1 MAAGRFEISDLPAKR
16 YKYHRSRAK
25 HYQRPRKRA
34 GQRTAS
40 TGRQILKIMMT
51 TRLQFLFFLSLS
63 ALVSGGEATHDSERR
78 MHPVFAL
85 ADALPSRF
93 KRAMPQIVF
102 NALNTEER
110 YAEYW
115 EGLAGETLEQQLES
129 KSRLNTQLARNVM
142 LFIGDGMS
150 IPTITAGRVY
160 LGGEEK
166 QFAFEQF
173 PYVGL
178 SKTYCANMQVADSAC
193 TATAYL
199 GGVKANYGT
208 VGVTAAVQF
217 KDCQAQSQPANRVA
231 SIAAWAQS
239 QGMATGLVTTTSVT
253 HASPAGV
260 YAHIANRNW
269 ENDAEVLADNGDPT
283 ICPDA
288 AAQLIHSPVGQK
300 LSVILGGGRENFL
313 PKDVKD
319 AGGAPGRRLDGRN
332 LIDEWKSQHTNS
344 AHYVEN
350 RKDLLNL
357 SNRTSRV
364 LGLFAPYH
372 MAYHLDANPTE
383 QPTLEEMV
391 QVAMDILERQSA
403 GRGYFLFV
411 EGGRIDHGHHDTLA
425 LRAIDETAEF
435 DKAVRYARSQTST
448 DDTLIV
454 VSSDHSHTMS
464 LAGYSSR
471 KNDIFGINDGQLAAD
486 DLPYAT
492 LSYANGPGYDTN
504 YLREGGAVKRKN
516 LRSINMKNKDF
527 MFPSTVPLES
537 ETHGGDDVA
546 VFASGPYAQLFSGVY
561 EQHFIPHAMSYASCL
576 GERSMCADRGIAR
589 RPR

>member
-1 MAAGRFEISDLPAKR
+1 MKSGATINTSGLVRLAISPKWNVESATTTDSSQFPIHEMILQLLVVSAFALSDGLALP
-16 YKYHRSRAK
+16 
-25 HYQRPRKRA
+25 
-34 GQRTAS
+34 
-40 TGRQILKIMMT
+40 
-51 TRLQFLFFLSLS
+51 TRD
-63 ALVSGGEATHDSERR
+63 AERR
-78 MHPVFAL
+78 MHPVYTTTA
-85 ADALPSRF
+85 AGGSGDRRSRS
-93 KRAMPQIVF
+93 KRAMPQICF
-102 NALNTEER
+102 NPQKPEEE

-115 EGLAGETLEQQLES
+115 RTLAQQTLDQQLES
-129 KSRLNTQLARNVM
+129 KMRLNTKLAKNIM
-142 LFIGDGMS
+142 LFMGDGMS

-208 VGVTAAVQF
+208 VGVTAAVQM
-217 KDCQAQSQPANRVA
+217 KDCQAQANQAHHVA
-231 SIAAWAQS
+231 SIAAWAQR
-239 QGMATGLVTTTSVT
+239 QGMATGLITTTSVT

-260 YAHIANRNW
+260 YAHTANRNW
-269 ENDAEVLADNGDPT
+269 ESDADVVADNADPT
-283 ICPDA
+283 ICPDIA
-288 AAQLIHSPVGQK
+288 SQLIFGHVGQN
-300 LSVILGGGRENFL
+300 LNVILGGGRQNFL
-313 PKDVKD
+313 PKSAKD
-319 AGGAPGRRLDGRN
+319 ASGAPGSRLDGRN
-332 LIDEWKSQHTNS
+332 LIEEWQRQHTNS
-344 AHYVEN
+344 AHFVQT
-350 RKDLLNL
+350 RRGLLEL
-357 SNRTSRV
+357 SNQTTRV

-372 MAYHLDANPTE
+372 MPYHLDSNPE
-383 QPTLEEMV
+383 ELPTLEEMV
-391 QVAMDILERQSA
+391 QAAMGILERQSA
-403 GRGYFLFV
+403 GRGFFLFV

-435 DKAVRYARSQTST
+435 DKSVRWARTHSSVE
-448 DDTLIV
+448 DTLIV
-454 VSSDHSHTMS
+454 VTSDHSHTMS

-492 LSYANGPGYDTN
+492 LSYANGPGYNTN
-504 YLREGGAVKRKN
+504 YLYKEDGVIKRKN

-527 MFPSTVPLES
+527 MFPTAVPLES

-546 VFASGPYAQLFSGVY
+546 VFASGPFAQLFSGVY
-561 EQHFIPHAMSYASCL
+561 EQNFIPHGMAYASCL
-576 GERSMCADRGIAR
+576 SDKRSMCLDGGISR

>member
-1 MAAGRFEISDLPAKR
+1 MILQLFALGGLIALAGGHVLP
-16 YKYHRSRAK
+16 
-25 HYQRPRKRA
+25 
-34 GQRTAS
+34 
-40 TGRQILKIMMT
+40 
-51 TRLQFLFFLSLS
+51 TR
-63 ALVSGGEATHDSERR
+63 EAERR
-78 MHPVFAL
+78 MHPVYRAE
-85 ADALPSRF
+85 PTSRWVERS
-93 KRAMPQIVF
+93 KRAYMPEMTFSSQRV
-102 NALNTEER
+102 EQ
-110 YAEYW
+110 YADYW
-115 EGLAGETLEQQLES
+115 RGIANQTLEQQLES
-129 KSRLNTQLARNVM
+129 KMRLNTQLAKNII
-142 LFIGDGMS
+142 LFLGDGMS

-208 VGVTAAVQF
+208 VGVTAAVHM
-217 KDCQAQSQPANRVA
+217 KDCHAQSQPEHHVA
-231 SIAAWAQS
+231 SIAAWAQR
-239 QGMATGLVTTTSVT
+239 QGMATGLITTTSVT

-260 YAHIANRNW
+260 YAHIAHRNW
-269 ENDAEVLADNGDPT
+269 ENDADIKADGADPT
-283 ICPDA
+283 ICEDIA
-288 AAQLIHSPVGQK
+288 SQLVNSQVGQN
-300 LSVILGGGRENFL
+300 LNVILGGGRQNFL
-313 PKDVKD
+313 PEHVRDPNGVL
-319 AGGAPGRRLDGRN
+319 GRRKDGRN
-332 LIDEWKSQHTNS
+332 LIEEWQRQHTNS
-344 AHYVEN
+344 AHYVHT
-350 RKDLLNL
+350 RRQLLEL
-357 SNRTSRV
+357 SNQTTRV

-372 MAYHLDANPTE
+372 MPYHLDADAQE
-383 QPTLEEMV
+383 QPTLEEML
-391 QVAMDILERQSA
+391 QAALKILQRQSA

-435 DKAVRYARSQTST
+435 DKSVRWARTHSSIE
-448 DDTLIV
+448 DTLIV
-454 VSSDHSHTMS
+454 VTSDHSHTMS

-492 LSYANGPGYDTN
+492 LSYANGPGYNTN
-504 YLREGGAVKRKN
+504 YLKEGGAIKRKN

-527 MFPSTVPLES
+527 MFPTAVPLES

-561 EQHFIPHAMSYASCL
+561 EQHFIPHAMAYASCL
-576 GERSMCADRGIAR
+576 SDSRSMCSDAGITR
-589 RPR
+589 RAH

>member
-1 MAAGRFEISDLPAKR
+1 LNYTLLYICTFLVLP
-16 YKYHRSRAK
+16 
-25 HYQRPRKRA
+25 
-34 GQRTAS
+34 
-40 TGRQILKIMMT
+40 
-51 TRLQFLFFLSLS
+51 TRD
-63 ALVSGGEATHDSERR
+63 AERR
-78 MHPVFAL
+78 MHPLYKTVNL
-85 ADALPSRF
+85 TSRSEERLS
-93 KRAMPQIVF
+93 KRAMPQIFF
-102 NALNTEER
+102 NPQKLEEQ

-115 EGLAGETLEQQLES
+115 RGLAQHTLDQQL
-129 KSRLNTQLARNVM
+129 KGKMRLNTQLAQNMM
-142 LFIGDGMS
+142 LFLGDGMS

-208 VGVTAAVQF
+208 VGVTAAVPL
-217 KDCQAQSQPANRVA
+217 KDCQAQAQSVNHVA
-231 SIAAWAQS
+231 SIAAWAQT
-239 QGMATGLVTTTSVT
+239 QGMATGIITTTSVT

-269 ENDAEVLADNGDPT
+269 ESDADVLEDNGDPS
-283 ICPDA
+283 ICPDIA
-288 AAQLIHSPVGQK
+288 SQLVFGDVGK
-300 LSVILGGGRENFL
+300 NLNVILGGGRQNFL
-313 PKDVKD
+313 PTSVRDVSGKQ
-319 AGGAPGRRLDGRN
+319 GSRLDGRN
-332 LIDEWKSQHTNS
+332 LIEEWQRQHINS
-344 AHYVEN
+344 AHYVQTRRE
-350 RKDLLNL
+350 LLEL
-357 SNRTSRV
+357 SNQTTRV
-364 LGLFAPYH
+364 LGLFASYH
-372 MAYHLDANPTE
+372 MAYHLDADVEE
-383 QPTLEEMV
+383 QPTLKEMV
-391 QVAMDILERQSA
+391 QTALCILERQSA

-435 DKAVRYARSQTST
+435 DKSVRWARLHSSV

-454 VSSDHSHTMS
+454 VTSDHSHTMS

-492 LSYANGPGYDTN
+492 LSYANGPGYNSN
-504 YLREGGAVKRKN
+504 YLKEDGVIKRKN

-527 MFPSTVPLES
+527 KFPSAVPLES

-546 VFASGPYAQLFSGVY
+546 VFASGPYSHLFTGVY
-561 EQHFIPHAMSYASCL
+561 EQNFIPHAMAYASCL
-576 GERSMCADRGIAR
+576 SGKRSMCLDAGISR
-589 RPR
+589 RQR

>member
-1 MAAGRFEISDLPAKR
+1 M
-16 YKYHRSRAK
+16 
-25 HYQRPRKRA
+25 
-34 GQRTAS
+34 
-40 TGRQILKIMMT
+40 
-51 TRLQFLFFLSLS
+51 RLQLFFFLGLSV
-63 ALVSGGEATHDSERR
+63 LVSGGESSHDAERR
-78 MHPVFAL
+78 MHPVFSL
-85 ADALPSRF
+85 MGTGSNPIGGGRY

-102 NALNTEER
+102 DAVRSEER

-115 EGLAGETLEQQLES
+115 QGLAAQTLDQQLES
-129 KSRLNTQLARNVM
+129 KLRLNTQLARNVM

-208 VGVTAAVQF
+208 IGVSAAVQF
-217 KDCQAQSQPANRVA
+217 KDCHAQAQAAHHVS
-231 SIAAWAQS
+231 SIAAWAQK

-260 YAHIANRNW
+260 YAHLANRNW
-269 ENDAEVLADNGDPT
+269 ENDAEVVGDNGDPDL
-283 ICPDA
+283 CPDA
-288 AAQLIHSPVGQK
+288 AAQLINSPVGQK
-300 LSVILGGGRENFL
+300 LNVIMGGGRENFL
-313 PKDVKD
+313 PKGVTDSS
-319 AGGAPGRRLDGRN
+319 GAPGRRLDGRN
-332 LIDEWKSQHTNS
+332 LIDEWKNQHTNS
-344 AHYVEN
+344 AQYVEN
-350 RKDLLNL
+350 RRELLNL
-357 SNRTSRV
+357 SNHTSRV

-372 MAYHLDANPTE
+372 MAYHLDASPAE

-391 QVAMDILERQSA
+391 QSAMEILERQSA

-435 DKAVRYARSQTST
+435 DKAVRFARSHTST

-492 LSYANGPGYDTN
+492 LSYANGPGYDSN
-504 YLREGGAVKRKN
+504 YLREGGAVRRKN
-516 LRSINMKNKDF
+516 LRAINMKNKDF

-546 VFASGPYAQLFSGVY
+546 VFASGPYAQLFTGVF
-561 EQHFIPHAMSYASCL
+561 EQHFIPHALGYASCL
-576 GERSMCADRGIAR
+576 SDRNMCVDGGVAR

>member
-1 MAAGRFEISDLPAKR
+1 
-16 YKYHRSRAK
+16 
-25 HYQRPRKRA
+25 
-34 GQRTAS
+34 
-40 TGRQILKIMMT
+40 
-51 TRLQFLFFLSLS
+51 
-63 ALVSGGEATHDSERR
+63 

-435 DKAVRYARSQTST
+435 DKAVRYARSHTST

>member
-1 MAAGRFEISDLPAKR
+1 
-16 YKYHRSRAK
+16 
-25 HYQRPRKRA
+25 
-34 GQRTAS
+34 
-40 TGRQILKIMMT
+40 
-51 TRLQFLFFLSLS
+51 
-63 ALVSGGEATHDSERR
+63 
-78 MHPVFAL
+78 MHPLYATSESV
-85 ADALPSRF
+85 DRRS
-93 KRAMPQIVF
+93 KRAMPHISF
-102 NALNTEER
+102 NPQKPEEE

-115 EGLAGETLEQQLES
+115 RGLAQQTLDQQLES
-129 KSRLNTQLARNVM
+129 KMRLNTQLAKNIM
-142 LFIGDGMS
+142 LFMGDGMS

-166 QFAFEQF
+166 QFTFEQF

-208 VGVTAAVQF
+208 VGVTAAVQV
-217 KDCQAQSQPANRVA
+217 KDCQGQAEQAHHVA
-231 SIAAWAQS
+231 SIAAWAQG
-239 QGMATGLVTTTSVT
+239 QGMATGLITTTSVT

-269 ENDAEVLADNGDPT
+269 ENDAEVIADNANPT
-283 ICPDA
+283 VCSDIA
-288 AAQLIHSPVGQK
+288 SQLVFGQVGQN
-300 LSVILGGGRENFL
+300 LNVILGGGRRNFL
-313 PKDVKD
+313 PKSTRDD
-319 AGGAPGRRLDGRN
+319 SGEPGRRLDGRN
-332 LIDEWKSQHTNS
+332 LIEEWQRQHTNS
-344 AHYVEN
+344 AHFVQTRRE
-350 RKDLLNL
+350 LLEL
-357 SNRTSRV
+357 SNQTSRV

-372 MAYHLDANPTE
+372 MPYHLDADAE
-383 QPTLEEMV
+383 ELPTLEEMV
-391 QVAMDILERQSA
+391 QAALSILERQSA

-425 LRAIDETAEF
+425 LRAIDETVEF
-435 DKAVRYARSQTST
+435 DKSVRWARTHSSVE
-448 DDTLIV
+448 DTLIV
-454 VSSDHSHTMS
+454 VTSDHSHTMS

-492 LSYANGPGYDTN
+492 LSYANGPGYNTN
-504 YLREGGAVKRKN
+504 YLKEDGAVKRKN

-527 MFPSTVPLES
+527 MFPSAVPLES

-561 EQHFIPHAMSYASCL
+561 EQNFIPHAMAYASCL
-576 GERSMCADRGIAR
+576 SEKRSMCLDAGISR
-589 RPR
+589 RQH

>member
-1 MAAGRFEISDLPAKR
+1 
-16 YKYHRSRAK
+16 
-25 HYQRPRKRA
+25 
-34 GQRTAS
+34 
-40 TGRQILKIMMT
+40 MT

-115 EGLAGETLEQQLES
+115 QGLAGETLEQQLES

-391 QVAMDILERQSA
+391 QVAMDILERQSG

-435 DKAVRYARSQTST
+435 DKAVRYARSHTST

>member
-1 MAAGRFEISDLPAKR
+1 
-16 YKYHRSRAK
+16 
-25 HYQRPRKRA
+25 
-34 GQRTAS
+34 
-40 TGRQILKIMMT
+40 
-51 TRLQFLFFLSLS
+51 
-63 ALVSGGEATHDSERR
+63 
-78 MHPVFAL
+78 MHPLFEGASIHQG
-85 ADALPSRF
+85 ARRF
-93 KRAMPQIVF
+93 KRGYMPEMTFASQGV
-102 NALNTEER
+102 EQ
-110 YAEYW
+110 YADYW
-115 EGLAGETLEQQLES
+115 RSLASQTLEQQLES
-129 KSRLNTQLARNVM
+129 KMRLNTQLAKNTI
-142 LFIGDGMS
+142 LFLGDGMS

-208 VGVTAAVQF
+208 VGVTAAVRL
-217 KDCQAQSQPANRVA
+217 KDCQAQAQPENHVA
-231 SIAAWAQS
+231 SIAAWAQR
-239 QGMATGLVTTTSVT
+239 QGMSTGLITTTSVS

-260 YAHIANRNW
+260 YAHVANRDW
-269 ENDAEVLADNGDPT
+269 ENDADVKADDADPT
-283 ICPDA
+283 VCTDIA
-288 AAQLIHSPVGQK
+288 SQLINGEVGRN
-300 LSVILGGGRENFL
+300 LNVILGGGRQNFL
-313 PKDVKD
+313 PEHVRDPSGVFGKRK
-319 AGGAPGRRLDGRN
+319 DGRN
-332 LIDEWKSQHTNS
+332 LIEEWQRQHTNS
-344 AHYVEN
+344 AHYVHT
-350 RKDLLNL
+350 RRQLLELN
-357 SNRTSRV
+357 NQTSRV

-372 MAYHLDANPTE
+372 MPYHLDADAAE

-391 QVAMDILERQSA
+391 QAALGILERQSA

-435 DKAVRYARSQTST
+435 DKSVRWARTHSSV

-454 VSSDHSHTMS
+454 VTSDHSHTMS

-492 LSYANGPGYDTN
+492 LSYANGPGYNSN
-504 YLREGGAVKRKN
+504 YLKEDGGTVKRKN

-527 MFPSTVPLES
+527 MFPTAVPLAS

-546 VFASGPYAQLFSGVY
+546 VFASGPYAHLFTGVF
-561 EQHFIPHAMSYASCL
+561 EQHFIPHAMAYASCL
-576 GERSMCADRGIAR
+576 SGARSMCSDTSITRLWSS
-589 RPR
+589 

>member
-1 MAAGRFEISDLPAKR
+1 DA
-16 YKYHRSRAK
+16 
-25 HYQRPRKRA
+25 
-34 GQRTAS
+34 
-40 TGRQILKIMMT
+40 
-51 TRLQFLFFLSLS
+51 
-63 ALVSGGEATHDSERR
+63 ERR
-78 MHPVFAL
+78 MHPLYAVGGA
-85 ADALPSRF
+85 AEWRW
-93 KRAMPQIVF
+93 KRAMPQIYF
-102 NALNTEER
+102 NPQTPEEQ

-115 EGLAGETLEQQLES
+115 RGLAQQTLDQQLES
-129 KSRLNTQLARNVM
+129 KLRLNTQLAHNIM

-208 VGVTAAVQF
+208 IGVTAAVQM
-217 KDCQAQSQPANRVA
+217 KDCVAQAQSVNQVA

-239 QGMATGLVTTTSVT
+239 QGMATGMITTTSVT

-269 ENDAEVLADNGDPT
+269 ESDADVLADNADPSV
-283 ICPDA
+283 CPDI
-288 AAQLIHSPVGQK
+288 AAQLIASDVGRN
-300 LSVILGGGRENFL
+300 LNVIMGGGRQNFL
-313 PKDVKD
+313 PKSARDVS
-319 AGGAPGRRLDGRN
+319 GAPGSRLDGRN
-332 LIDEWKSQHTNS
+332 LIEEWQRQHTNS
-344 AHYVEN
+344 AHFVQTRRE
-350 RKDLLNL
+350 LLGLTNQ
-357 SNRTSRV
+357 TSRV

-372 MAYHLDANPTE
+372 MAYHLDADAEE

-391 QVAMDILERQSA
+391 QAALGILERQSA

-435 DKAVRYARSQTST
+435 DKSVRWARQHSSVE
-448 DDTLIV
+448 DTLIV
-454 VSSDHSHTMS
+454 VTSDHSHTMS

-492 LSYANGPGYDTN
+492 LSYANGPGYNSN
-504 YLREGGAVKRKN
+504 YLKEDGVIKRKN

-527 MFPSTVPLES
+527 KFPTAVPLES

-546 VFASGPYAQLFSGVY
+546 VFASGPYSQLFTGVY
-561 EQHFIPHAMSYASCL
+561 EQNFIPHAMAYASCL
-576 GERSMCADRGIAR
+576 SDKRSMCLDTGISR
-589 RPR
+589 RQR

>member
-1 MAAGRFEISDLPAKR
+1 MILHLFALGTIVVLASGYALP
-16 YKYHRSRAK
+16 
-25 HYQRPRKRA
+25 
-34 GQRTAS
+34 
-40 TGRQILKIMMT
+40 
-51 TRLQFLFFLSLS
+51 TR
-63 ALVSGGEATHDSERR
+63 EAERG
-78 MHPVFAL
+78 MHPVYK
-85 ADALPSRF
+85 ADAAELRS
-93 KRAMPQIVF
+93 KRASMPVMTFPSLKVEQ
-102 NALNTEER
+102 

-115 EGLAGETLEQQLES
+115 RSIANQTLEQQLES
-129 KSRLNTQLARNVM
+129 KMRLNTQLAKNIM
-142 LFIGDGMS
+142 LFLGDGMS

-199 GGVKANYGT
+199 CGVKANYGT
-208 VGVTAAVQF
+208 VGVTAAVHM
-217 KDCQAQSQPANRVA
+217 KDCFAQSQPEHQVA
-231 SIAAWAQS
+231 SIAEWAQR
-239 QGMATGLVTTTSVT
+239 QGMATGLITTTSVT
-253 HASPAGV
+253 HASPAGI

-269 ENDAEVLADNGDPT
+269 ENDADVQADGADPSVCAD
-283 ICPDA
+283 IA
-288 AAQLIHSPVGQK
+288 SQLVYGPVGQN
-300 LSVILGGGRENFL
+300 LNVILGGGRENFL
-313 PKDVKD
+313 PEHVRDTS
-319 AGGAPGRRLDGRN
+319 GQLGRRKDGRN
-332 LIDEWKSQHTNS
+332 LIEEWRRQHTNS
-344 AHYVEN
+344 AHYVYT
-350 RKDLLNL
+350 RRQLLEL
-357 SNRTSRV
+357 SNQTSRV

-372 MAYHLDANPTE
+372 MPYHLDSNAE
-383 QPTLEEMV
+383 ELPTLEEMV
-391 QVAMDILERQSA
+391 QAAMDILERQSG

-435 DKAVRYARSQTST
+435 DKSVRWARTHSSVE
-448 DDTLIV
+448 DTLIV
-454 VSSDHSHTMS
+454 VTSDHSHTMS

-492 LSYANGPGYDTN
+492 LSYANGPGYNSN

-516 LRSINMKNKDF
+516 LRAINMKNKDF
-527 MFPSTVPLES
+527 MFPTAVPLES

-561 EQHFIPHAMSYASCL
+561 EQHFIPHAMAYASCL
-576 GERSMCADRGIAR
+576 SESRSMCSDTGISR
-589 RPR
+589 RIR

>member
-1 MAAGRFEISDLPAKR
+1 MIFQLLVFTFGGLIALSDGLALP
-16 YKYHRSRAK
+16 
-25 HYQRPRKRA
+25 
-34 GQRTAS
+34 
-40 TGRQILKIMMT
+40 
-51 TRLQFLFFLSLS
+51 TR
-63 ALVSGGEATHDSERR
+63 DDDRR
-78 MHPVFAL
+78 MHPLFTA
-85 ADALPSRF
+85 AGSGERRS
-93 KRAMPQIVF
+93 KRAMPQICF
-102 NALNTEER
+102 NPQRPEEE

-115 EGLAGETLEQQLES
+115 RTLAQQTLEQQLES
-129 KSRLNTQLARNVM
+129 KMRLNTQLAKNLM
-142 LFIGDGMS
+142 LFMGDGMS

-208 VGVTAAVQF
+208 VGVTAAVQM
-217 KDCQAQSQPANRVA
+217 KDCQAQADQAHHVA
-231 SIAAWAQS
+231 SIAAWAQR
-239 QGMATGLVTTTSVT
+239 QGMATGLITTTSVT

-260 YAHIANRNW
+260 YAHTANRNW
-269 ENDAEVLADNGDPT
+269 ENDADVLADNADPT
-283 ICPDA
+283 VCPDIA
-288 AAQLIHSPVGQK
+288 SQLVFGHVGQN
-300 LSVILGGGRENFL
+300 LNVILGGGRQNFL
-313 PKDVKD
+313 PKSAQD
-319 AGGAPGRRLDGRN
+319 ASGAPGQRLDGRN
-332 LIDEWKSQHTNS
+332 LIEEWQRQHTNS
-344 AHYVEN
+344 AHYVQTRRE
-350 RKDLLNL
+350 LLEL
-357 SNRTSRV
+357 SNQTTRV

-372 MAYHLDANPTE
+372 MPYHLDSNAE
-383 QPTLEEMV
+383 EHPTLEEMV
-391 QVAMDILERQSA
+391 QAALGILERQSA

-435 DKAVRYARSQTST
+435 DKSVRWARTHSSVE
-448 DDTLIV
+448 DTLIV
-454 VSSDHSHTMS
+454 VTSDHSHTMS

-492 LSYANGPGYDTN
+492 LSYANGPGYNTN
-504 YLREGGAVKRKN
+504 YLYEEDGAIKRKN

-527 MFPSTVPLES
+527 MFPTAVPLES

-546 VFASGPYAQLFSGVY
+546 VFASGPFAQLFTGVY
-561 EQHFIPHAMSYASCL
+561 EQNFIPHAMAYASCL
-576 GERSMCADRGIAR
+576 SEKRSMCLDGGISR
-589 RPR
+589 RPH

>member
-1 MAAGRFEISDLPAKR
+1 
-16 YKYHRSRAK
+16 
-25 HYQRPRKRA
+25 
-34 GQRTAS
+34 
-40 TGRQILKIMMT
+40 MMT

>member
-1 MAAGRFEISDLPAKR
+1 
-16 YKYHRSRAK
+16 
-25 HYQRPRKRA
+25 
-34 GQRTAS
+34 
-40 TGRQILKIMMT
+40 
-51 TRLQFLFFLSLS
+51 
-63 ALVSGGEATHDSERR
+63 
-78 MHPVFAL
+78 MHPVYP
-85 ADALPSRF
+85 ADGDHTGSRS
-93 KRAMPQIVF
+93 KRAMPLISF
-102 NALNTEER
+102 DALKPEEQ
-110 YAEYW
+110 YADYW
-115 EGLAGETLEQQLES
+115 MSMAQSTLELQLES
-129 KSRLNTQLARNVM
+129 KLRLNTQLAKNIM
-142 LFIGDGMS
+142 LFMGDGMS

-166 QFAFEQF
+166 QFAFEKF
-173 PYVGL
+173 PFVGL

-208 VGVTAAVQF
+208 VGVTAAVRM
-217 KDCQAQSQPANRVA
+217 KDCAAQAQPANHVA
-231 SIAAWAQS
+231 SIAAWAQK
-239 QGMATGLVTTTSVT
+239 QGMATGLITTTSVT

-269 ENDAEVLADNGDPT
+269 ENDAEVMRDNADPSVCED
-283 ICPDA
+283 IA
-288 AAQLIHSPVGQK
+288 SQLITGHVGQN
-300 LSVILGGGRENFL
+300 LNVIMGGGRENFL
-313 PKDVKD
+313 PAGMSD
-319 AGGAPGRRLDGRN
+319 ASGAPGRRQDGRN
-332 LIDEWKSQHTNS
+332 LIEEWQRQHTNS
-344 AHYVEN
+344 ARFVQSRRE
-350 RKDLLNL
+350 LLEL
-357 SNRTSRV
+357 SNQTSRV

-372 MAYHLDANPTE
+372 MPYHLDANPEE

-391 QVAMDILERQSA
+391 QAAMVILERQSA

-435 DKAVRYARSQTST
+435 DKSVRWARTHSSV

-454 VSSDHSHTMS
+454 VTSDHSHTMS

-492 LSYANGPGYDTN
+492 LSYANGPGYNTN
-504 YLREGGAVKRKN
+504 YLREDGAVKRKN
-516 LRSINMKNKDF
+516 LRAINMKNKDF
-527 MFPSTVPLES
+527 MFPTAVPLES

-561 EQHFIPHAMSYASCL
+561 EQNFIPHAMAYASCVSDK
-576 GERSMCADRGIAR
+576 RSMCLDGGIAR
-589 RPR
+589 RPI

>member
-1 MAAGRFEISDLPAKR
+1 
-16 YKYHRSRAK
+16 
-25 HYQRPRKRA
+25 
-34 GQRTAS
+34 
-40 TGRQILKIMMT
+40 MM
-51 TRLQFLFFLSLS
+51 RLQFFIFLLSLS
-63 ALVSGGEATHDSERR
+63 ALVSGGETFHEAERR
-78 MHPVFAL
+78 MHPVFSL
-85 ADALPSRF
+85 SRLESQAGGRS

-102 NALNTEER
+102 DALRAEER

-115 EGLAGETLEQQLES
+115 QGLAAQTLEQQLDS

-173 PYVGL
+173 PFVGL

-208 VGVTAAVQF
+208 IGVSAAVQF
-217 KDCQAQSQPANRVA
+217 KDCAAQSQPEHQVA
-231 SIAAWAQS
+231 SIAAWAQR

-260 YAHIANRNW
+260 YAHLANRNW
-269 ENDAEVLADNGDPT
+269 ENDAEVASDNGDPNL
-283 ICPDA
+283 CPDA
-288 AAQLIHSPVGQK
+288 ASQLINSPVGQK
-300 LSVILGGGRENFL
+300 LNVVMGGGRENFL
-313 PKDVKD
+313 PRGTTD
-319 AGGAPGRRLDGRN
+319 ASGSPGRRLDGRN
-332 LIDEWKSQHTNS
+332 LIEEWKGQHTNS
-344 AHYVEN
+344 AHYVES
-350 RKDLLNL
+350 RAELLQL
-357 SNRTSRV
+357 SNQTSRV

-372 MAYHLDANPTE
+372 MAYHLDANAAE

-391 QVAMDILERQSA
+391 QVAMQILERQSA

-435 DKAVRYARSQTST
+435 DKAVRFARSHTST

-492 LSYANGPGYDTN
+492 LSYANGPGYDSN
-504 YLREGGAVKRKN
+504 YLREGGAVRRKN
-516 LRSINMKNKDF
+516 LRAINMKNKDF

-561 EQHFIPHAMSYASCL
+561 EQHFIPHALAYASCL
-576 GERSMCADRGIAR
+576 SDRNMCVDGGVDR